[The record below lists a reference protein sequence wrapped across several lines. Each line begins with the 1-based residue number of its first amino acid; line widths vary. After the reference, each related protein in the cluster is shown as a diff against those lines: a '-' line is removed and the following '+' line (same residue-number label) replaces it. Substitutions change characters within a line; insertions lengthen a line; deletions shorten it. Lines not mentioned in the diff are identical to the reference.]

1 MDKTGICKESK
12 DGIECCVNHYLKGN
26 SCEECSVGWFGW
38 NCVNSCPSGSYGW
51 LCSNRCECPDQLC
64 NFVSGCPTDNKVTLT
79 LDSNSST
86 STSARNNTK
95 DVLETSSKGSS
106 DPAVFRSS
114 KSPDLSSLSSSFS
127 SLLPTS
133 SSTLQLTSTTSTVLK
148 STVTMRKISNSEN
161 GTTDIAVILV
171 PIGIAIVF
179 LLITIILMIAWK
191 LNLVQRHNQVLTSE
205 VITLK
210 NVTQSSEETADYQEI
225 NLGPRP
231 ERSSEQFKVKGDQQ
245 HYHTILEQHLSQSS
259 PSKYQEI
266 NRIEEEKI
274 SEHFSTENEQNSSS
288 AYLISTSTKPAHAYI
303 DVIETSQEDIE
314 AKSKASLL
322 TEEYDDTLCHTDNE
336 FKSAENMYL
345 DAIYI

>member
-106 DPAVFRSS
+106 EPAVFRSS
-114 KSPDLSSLSSSFS
+114 KKPDLSSLSSSLS
-127 SLLPTS
+127 TS
-133 SSTLQLTSTTSTVLK
+133 SSTLKITYTPSTVLK
-148 STVTMRKISNSEN
+148 STVTTRKITNSDN
-161 GTTDIAVILV
+161 GTVDIAIILV
-171 PIGIAIVF
+171 PIGILIVL
-179 LLITIILMIAWK
+179 LLIVIILMIAWK

-210 NVTQSSEETADYQEI
+210 KVNPSSEETADYQEI
-225 NLGPRP
+225 NFGTRREISP
-231 ERSSEQFKVKGDQQ
+231 EQFSVKGNHQ
-245 HYHTILEQHLSQSS
+245 HYHTISEQHLSQSS

-266 NRIEEEKI
+266 NKIEEEKM
-274 SEHFSTENEQNSSS
+274 SEHSSTENDQNASS
-288 AYLISTSTKPAHAYI
+288 AYLIPTSTKPAHAYI

-314 AKSKASLL
+314 AKSQASLL
-322 TEEYDDTLCHTDNE
+322 TEEYDDTLFHTDSE
-336 FKSAENMYL
+336 FKSSENMYL
-345 DAIYI
+345 DAI